1 MAKILILYASRY
13 GQTEKISRYAAE
25 RLRDQGHSVDLWNA
39 LTKESYRIEE
49 YDGILIGGG
58 VYARGYPRKFKK
70 KVHAF
75 HEILKSKKTA
85 FFSVCL
91 GVLESDPWVQS
102 QEKSIV
108 QKFFHSVE
116 WWPEQWTI
124 FSGAITYNK
133 YSWFTKLF
141 MKRIADKAGYE
152 TETSRDYEYTNWRD
166 VQSFVDSYSKRFIV
180 KEGVR
185 EVGPPSGP

>member
-13 GQTEKISRYAAE
+13 GQTDKISRYAAE
-25 RLRDQGHSVDLWNA
+25 RLRDQGHSVDLWNVFN
-39 LTKESYRIEE
+39 KESYRIEE
-49 YDGILIGGG
+49 YDGVLIGGG
-58 VYARGYPRKFKK
+58 VYARGYPRKLRK
-70 KVHAF
+70 KVYVF

-91 GVLESDPWVQS
+91 GILESDPWVQS

-108 QKFFHSVE
+108 QKFFHMVQ

-133 YSWFTKLF
+133 YNWFTKLF
-141 MKRIADKAGYE
+141 MKRIADKAGYD
-152 TETSRDYEYTNWRD
+152 TEINRDYEYTNWRD
-166 VQSFVDSYSKRFIV
+166 VQSFVDTYSKKFITT
-180 KEGVR
+180 ENVR
-185 EVGPPSGP
+185 EAGPSSGP